1 MEDHR
6 FRPNISTIPIIIML
20 KDKES
25 PIRKMITTT
34 KLDWFENAIATA
46 FAMVTLALQNVRY
59 FALKVISFENIV
71 DYANSHFR
79 KRIRLEF

>member
-1 MEDHR
+1 
-6 FRPNISTIPIIIML
+6 ML

-25 PIRKMITTT
+25 PIRKIITAT

-46 FAMVTLALQNVRY
+46 FAMVTLALQKVRY

-71 DYANSHFR
+71 DYPNSHFR
-79 KRIRLEF
+79 KRIRLEC